1 MRFLKIFLL
10 ITTVIINVH
19 ISNNAFG
26 YARRDDVVDYTTCA
40 TYTTRTGCNALNG
53 CAWTSEYA
61 AGNYCKRGDCKGA
74 GTNCEE
80 RAGCY
85 HPISTTCYACEA
97 GNYCEYG
104 TAKQV
109 ACSTGDYCPTGSAYP
124 YPCPAGSYCPDP
136 ETLNNC
142 TSGYYCPERTT
153 ALNTNNKCPSTH
165 PVSPEKAT
173 AKSQCYY
180 SIPAGYEYQAGSSV
194 KCHSGGFCPGA
205 QMKYGTT
212 TDGWGWTSCSDSD
225 IISGANGRTVNS
237 SLGSDELTDCYVIC
251 PNVSITNGYK
261 QQYYQYAEATS
272 GGKGT
277 FPACNYQTIKCDTG
291 YEVNSSKN
299 GCIAKTTIVSF
310 NKNGGS
316 GGDVSV
322 TATYDADMPK
332 ITPPTRTG
340 FTFNGYY
347 YQSIKYYDTNGN
359 SVRKWDQTTGNITL
373 TASWTANT
381 YNINYILNSGSF
393 GAGTSHPTTANYD
406 TEFTVS
412 NPTRKNYTFA
422 SWSISGM
429 SSGDTHYING
439 AGHTGTTA
447 TTATTKFKNLHYESG
462 KTVNFNANW
471 NGKYYE
477 VTLNDTCPDGAAHP
491 TTCKSGSQTVACSAT
506 PNKIYEKY
514 DTGWYLTTQGGATF
528 SQLTVLPVCNKYK
541 FKGFCKGT
549 CSDTNKEVINASGA
563 KTGNMTNTMFSD
575 DDTGTRQ
582 FTAAYDVC
590 TCSASTGVQS
600 CVAASTT
607 AENKCVFTV
616 TCKTGYSQD
625 GASNG
630 LITFPKTSDSNS
642 YTATCQAITYGFK
655 IDVNGGKDG
664 TLPTG
669 TIEIKYDAPLKNL
682 SSYTVP
688 CKAGYVITGLE
699 DSDGNLYYEY
709 NSSNK
714 KLTAVSGKKW
724 DKTENPT
731 TLYVKY
737 DACGGEGAGKNNTY
751 CDCSSSKRNEKQNC
765 PAPFQS
771 AVGADEKTDCY
782 MTGKINLSDKFGTT
796 ELDLDLSKL
805 YIQ

>member
-85 HPISTTCYACEA
+85 HPIATACYSCEA

-109 ACSTGDYCPTGSAYP
+109 ACSTGDYCPDGSAYP

-212 TDGWGWTSCSDSD
+212 TDGWGWTPCSDSD

-237 SLGSDELTDCYVIC
+237 SLGSDELTDCYVVC
-251 PNVSITNGYK
+251 PQVDIANGYK
-261 QQYYQYAEATS
+261 QQYNQYAEATS

-277 FPACNYQTIKCDTG
+277 FPACNYKTIICNNPG
-291 YEVNSSKN
+291 YELNSSKN
-299 GCIAKTTIVSF
+299 GCIAQTTTVSF

-359 SVRKWDQTTGNITL
+359 SVRKWNQTTGNITL

-381 YNINYILNSGSF
+381 YNI
-393 GAGTSHPTTANYD
+393 TYD
-406 TEFTVS
+406 TNDGAFSAEATNHPATAQYDQMFYVDH
-412 NPTRKNYTFA
+412 PTRKNYEFTG
-422 SWSISGM
+422 WKITDM
-429 SSGDTHYING
+429 SDGIKHYYGDYS
-439 AGHTGTTA
+439 TTSN
-447 TTATTKFKNLHYESG
+447 KIDKNLCI
-462 KTVNFNANW
+462 F
-471 NGKYYE
+471 
-477 VTLNDTCPDGAAHP
+477 
-491 TTCKSGSQTVACSAT
+491 
-506 PNKIYEKY
+506 
-514 DTGWYLTTQGGATF
+514 F
-528 SQLTVLPVCNKYK
+528 
-541 FKGFCKGT
+541 
-549 CSDTNKEVINASGA
+549 
-563 KTGNMTNTMFSD
+563 
-575 DDTGTRQ
+575 
-582 FTAAYDVC
+582 
-590 TCSASTGVQS
+590 
-600 CVAASTT
+600 
-607 AENKCVFTV
+607 
-616 TCKTGYSQD
+616 
-625 GASNG
+625 
-630 LITFPKTSDSNS
+630 
-642 YTATCQAITYGFK
+642 
-655 IDVNGGKDG
+655 
-664 TLPTG
+664 
-669 TIEIKYDAPLKNL
+669 IKN
-682 SSYTVP
+682 
-688 CKAGYVITGLE
+688 I
-699 DSDGNLYYEY
+699 
-709 NSSNK
+709 
-714 KLTAVSGKKW
+714 
-724 DKTENPT
+724 
-731 TLYVKY
+731 
-737 DACGGEGAGKNNTY
+737 
-751 CDCSSSKRNEKQNC
+751 R
-765 PAPFQS
+765 
-771 AVGADEKTDCY
+771 
-782 MTGKINLSDKFGTT
+782 
-796 ELDLDLSKL
+796 
-805 YIQ
+805 